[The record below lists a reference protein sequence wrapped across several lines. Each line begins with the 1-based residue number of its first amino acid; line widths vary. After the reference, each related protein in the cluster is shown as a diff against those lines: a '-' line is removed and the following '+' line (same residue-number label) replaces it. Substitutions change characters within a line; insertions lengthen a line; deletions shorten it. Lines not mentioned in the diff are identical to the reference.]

1 MPYGTVNT
9 DIVAD
14 SSGGKLAPISSVFR
28 NRIIN
33 GAMVIDQRNAGASVT
48 ASTTGS
54 YVYTLDRWRY
64 YATAASKYT
73 IQQNAGSVTPP
84 VGFTN
89 YLGVT
94 SSSAYSVGSGDTF
107 FISQVIEGYNIADL
121 GWGTANAKTV
131 TLSFQVYSS
140 LTGTFGGSLRNVDTP
155 NRSYP
160 FNYTISS
167 ANTWTTISVT
177 IAGDTT
183 GTWNTTNGQGIQVQ
197 WNLGSGSTFSG
208 TANSWQAGNFIAPT
222 GATSVVGTNGATF
235 YITGVQLEVGSS
247 ATGFEYVN
255 YQTSLANCQRYYW
268 KIKAPSTSGGVRNM
282 FGIGATYD
290 SSESITILQFPVTMR
305 TDPTALEQ
313 SGTAG
318 DYAVISGSSV
328 QTCTSV
334 PAFNSAN
341 TNGASFSLL
350 SSGNLTAGGRATVG
364 RSLSTNA
371 YLAWSAE
378 L

>member
-247 ATGFEYVN
+247 ATGFEYRQ
-255 YQTSLANCQRYYW
+255 YGTELALCQRYYQ
-268 KIKAPSTSGGVRNM
+268 KISASNAPYQQYATGTWETSAVLWVGVP
-282 FGIGATYD
+282 
-290 SSESITILQFPVTMR
+290 LKVTMR
-305 TDPTALEQ
+305 SQPTFAS
-313 SGTAG
+313 SGTSIGTSYGSAG
-318 DYAVISGSSV
+318 TLTTDVNQTGVDVGVFGWSNGSGGAAGAATFIRS
-328 QTCTSV
+328 
-334 PAFNSAN
+334 
-341 TNGASFSLL
+341 NG
-350 SSGNLTAGGRATVG
+350 NTAGFI
-364 RSLSTNA
+364 SFI
-371 YLAWSAE
+371 AE